1 MLKGKSALIT
11 GSLDGI
17 GFAIARA
24 LAAQGCSVMLN
35 GFGDAE
41 MVKDRVATLRALGV
55 EADYHGCDLSVPAQI
70 VDMVETTARTFG
82 AIDIVVNN
90 AVTRHYAPIE
100 EFPVEAWNYA
110 LAVNLSAPFHII
122 RQAMP
127 GMKERKWGRI
137 VSLGSNYAL
146 SGTTHRSDYCSTKH
160 GIVGLTK
167 VVALEGLPFGI
178 TANVICPGATY
189 TSISKQKIA
198 ERMAASAGKTEEEA
212 TRDYLAQRQPS
223 RRFVPAEKIGE
234 LVVFLCSDAAS
245 EMTGTPITMDGG
257 WMAYS

>member
-17 GFAIARA
+17 GFAIAQA
-24 LAAQGCSVMLN
+24 LARNGCAVMLN

-41 MVKDRVATLRALGV
+41 TIKARVATLRELGAK
-55 EADYHGCDLSVPAQI
+55 ADYHGCDLSVPEQI
-70 VDMVETTARTFG
+70 TDMVETTSGKFG

-100 EFPVEAWNYA
+100 ELPVEAWNYA

-122 RQAMP
+122 RQVMPAM
-127 GMKERKWGRI
+127 KARKWGRI

-146 SGTTHRSDYCSTKH
+146 SGTTQRTDYCSTKH

-167 VVALEGLPFGI
+167 VVALEGLPYGI

-189 TSISKQKIA
+189 TSISKAKIA
-198 ERMAASAGKTEEEA
+198 ERMAASGKSEEEA
-212 TRDYLAQRQPS
+212 TRDYLETRQPS
-223 RRFVPAEKIGE
+223 RRFVPASKIGD

-257 WMAYS
+257 WMAFS

>member
-1 MLKGKSALIT
+1 
-11 GSLDGI
+11 
-17 GFAIARA
+17 
-24 LAAQGCSVMLN
+24 MLN
-35 GFGDAE
+35 GFGDADLI
-41 MVKDRVATLRALGV
+41 KSRLASLRELGV
-55 EADYHGCDLSVPAQI
+55 RAEYHGADLSVPEQI
-70 VDMVETTARTFG
+70 KDMVEMTATSLG
-82 AIDIVVNN
+82 SIDIVVNN

-100 EFPVEAWNYA
+100 ELPVEAWNYA

-122 RQAMP
+122 RQVMPAM
-127 GMKERKWGRI
+127 KARKWGRI

-146 SGTTHRSDYCSTKH
+146 SGTTQRTDYCSTKH

-167 VVALEGLPFGI
+167 VVALEGLPYGI

-189 TSISKQKIA
+189 TSISKLKIA
-198 ERMAASAGKTEEEA
+198 ERMAATGKSEEEA
-212 TRDYLAQRQPS
+212 TRDYLETRQPS
-223 RRFVPAEKIGE
+223 RRFVPAEKIGK